1 MKTILERAF
10 GKTARGV
17 MVAVNPI
24 KKAVIKTHCI
34 THKYINNKS
43 LELLKTQGYIHEY
56 RYFKNYINDINAG
69 VTWADQDL
77 KSINHF
83 YHVDER
89 KGIYGFSNA
98 LEECKKYYK
107 LSLRYLKIGD
117 VHKSMFFFGAACHLI
132 QDTTV
137 PHHVNNRLLK
147 KHRDFELWI
156 IKQILLGY
164 NFETDKDIK
173 RYRSVEEY
181 IQTNAL
187 MANTVYFRY
196 NYMKNKEE
204 KYMKVAPI
212 IIEEAQITTAG
223 FMLDYYDK
231 IKNTISLFE

>member
-1 MKTILERAF
+1 MKITLEKAF
-10 GKTARGV
+10 GKTARCV

-24 KKAVIKTHCI
+24 KKVIVKTYCI

-43 LELLKTQGYIHEY
+43 LELLKSQGYIY
-56 RYFKNYINDINAG
+56 QYIYFKNYINYINNG

-83 YHVDER
+83 YHVDEK

-117 VHKSMFFFGAACHLI
+117 MHKSMFFFGAACHLI

-137 PHHVNNRLLK
+137 PQHINNRLLK

-156 IKQILLGY
+156 IKQILMGY
-164 NFETDKDIK
+164 NFKSKKDIK
-173 RYRSVEEY
+173 RCKTIEEY
-181 IQTNAL
+181 IQSNAI
-187 MANTVYFRY
+187 MANKVYFKY
-196 NYMKNKEE
+196 NDIENKEE
-204 KYMKVAPI
+204 KYMKVAI
-212 IIEEAQITTAG
+212 KIIEEAQITTAG

-231 IKNTISLFE
+231 IKNTIS